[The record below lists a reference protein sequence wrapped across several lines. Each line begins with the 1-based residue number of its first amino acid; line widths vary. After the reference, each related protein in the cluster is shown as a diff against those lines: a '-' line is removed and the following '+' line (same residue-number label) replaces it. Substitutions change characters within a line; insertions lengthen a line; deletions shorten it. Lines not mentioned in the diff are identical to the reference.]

1 MFISFPGAG
10 KISANPRGTVVED
23 LTFIKKY
30 VIILKKDIFIG
41 PIGEQ
46 VMETLFDNYI
56 KILYNKNGEVYI

>member
-1 MFISFPGAG
+1 MFIRFPKAG
-10 KISANPRGTVVED
+10 KISADLREEANED

-56 KILYNKNGEVYI
+56 KILYNNNGEVYI